1 MNSLREKD
9 IEKKLVKAVKARG
22 GMCPKFVSPGWDGA
36 PDRIILLPGGRMA
49 FSELKAPGRKLRPL
63 QESRKR
69 KLESLGFKVYV
80 IDRPEQIPDV
90 LKELQNAIDDEEN
103 SVTLRDGTPGN
114 PDRDDEENNTV
125 AFHDATTERPDQAA
139 STCRKGVMPNEIRS
153 T

>member
-80 IDRPEQIPDV
+80 IDRPEQIPEV
-90 LKELQNAIDDEEN
+90 LKEMQGAIGDEEN
-103 SVTLRDGTPGN
+103 SVTLRYGTPGSR
-114 PDRDDEENNTV
+114 DRNDEENNT
-125 AFHDATTERPDQAA
+125 ASKRDATTERPDQAA